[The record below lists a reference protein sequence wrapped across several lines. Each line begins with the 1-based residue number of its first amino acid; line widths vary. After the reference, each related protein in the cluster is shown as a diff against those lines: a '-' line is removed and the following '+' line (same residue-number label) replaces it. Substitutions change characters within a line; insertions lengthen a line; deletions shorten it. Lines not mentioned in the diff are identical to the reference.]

1 MADNAK
7 RIDAIDIFRVIAAVF
22 VIGIHSKI
30 SDTMPTMAKNFM
42 DMVFSLAVPFFFI
55 TSGYFMSTPKNYGGV
70 QLEENKRL
78 HNHLKSTI
86 QLYFIWNLIY
96 LPLSI
101 GGEII
106 YKNSFTKACFKLVRG
121 WFLVGQNY
129 YSWAFW
135 YLLALIVAEIM
146 ILMLREVKV
155 SLKMQMV
162 ASAFLFVIGV
172 LLNYLH
178 NYIGIRNIIIDA
190 YYGLFMTTRNGIFV
204 GFFYVSIG
212 MLVKKINIPSLK
224 CSSAIFVMTVL
235 LSIFYPSDGA
245 LETILTAVA
254 SINLFLIIITVK
266 VPNIKSAKHFR
277 DLATTVYL
285 IHMVFI
291 FIGNEIFKMHN
302 QLVLFAMVTICS
314 TVLAEIILKIQW
326 NNKKLSKVLH
336 IN

>member
-1 MADNAK
+1 MW
-7 RIDAIDIFRVIAAVF
+7 
-22 VIGIHSKI
+22 
-30 SDTMPTMAKNFM
+30 
-42 DMVFSLAVPFFFI
+42 
-55 TSGYFMSTPKNYGGV
+55 GG

-78 HNHLKSTI
+78 HNQLKNTV
-86 QLYFIWNLIY
+86 QLYLIWNLIY

-135 YLLALIVAEIM
+135 YLLALIVAEIL
-146 ILMLREVKV
+146 ILMLRKAKV
-155 SLKMQMV
+155 SLKKQMV
-162 ASAFLFVIGV
+162 ASVILFIIGV

-178 NYIGIRNIIIDA
+178 NYIGIRNIIIDT

-212 MLVKKINIPSLK
+212 MLVRKINIPSLK
-224 CSSAIFVMTVL
+224 CSSTIFVMTVL
-235 LSIFYPSDGA
+235 LSIFYSSDGA
-245 LETILTAVA
+245 LETILTAIA

-266 VPNIKSAKHFR
+266 VPNIKSEKHFR

-285 IHMVFI
+285 IHIVFI
-291 FIGNEIFKMHN
+291 FIGNEILKMHN
-302 QLVLFAMVTICS
+302 QIVLFAAVTICS
-314 TVLAEIILKIQW
+314 TILAEIILKTEW
-326 NNKKLSKVLH
+326 SNKRLSEILH

>member
-1 MADNAK
+1 MSDNAK
-7 RIDAIDIFRVIAAVF
+7 RIDAIDVFRIIAAIF
-22 VIGIHSKI
+22 VVGIHSKI
-30 SDTMPTMAKNFM
+30 SDTMPTMERNFM

-55 TSGYFMSTPKNYGGV
+55 TSGYFINTDKTYEGQNDSEKRRLCKHLKNAV
-70 QLEENKRL
+70 QLYL
-78 HNHLKSTI
+78 
-86 QLYFIWNLIY
+86 IWNFIY

-106 YKNSFTKACFKLVRG
+106 YKNSFAKACFKLVRG

-135 YLLALIVAEIM
+135 YLLALIVAEII
-146 ILMLREVKV
+146 ILMLRKV
-155 SLKMQMV
+155 GISLKGQMV
-162 ASAFLFVIGV
+162 SSVFLFIVGL

-178 NYIGIRNIIIDA
+178 NDTGIKNIIIDT

-212 MLVKKINIPSLK
+212 MLVRKIDFLSMK
-224 CSSAIFVMTVL
+224 YSSVTFVVSIL
-235 LSIFYPSDGA
+235 LSLFYPSDGT
-245 LETILTAVA
+245 LGMILTAVA

-266 VPNIKSAKHFR
+266 VPNIKRAKHFR

-285 IHMVFI
+285 VHMIFV
-291 FIGNEIFKMHN
+291 FIGNEVLKINN
-302 QLVLFAMVTICS
+302 QVVLFVMVTICS
-314 TVLAEIILKIQW
+314 VVLAEIILKTEW
-326 NNKKLSKVLH
+326 SNKRLSEILH